1 MVAIP
6 TSNRWLLPL
15 FALLCILTV
24 AVSSTSSPVAVYET
38 DEYIRIQPELD
49 AVTDKQTRR
58 TVLAYITP
66 WNAKGTRMV
75 DRFQDKVDMV
85 SPVWYTILASSTSV
99 SSGDSDEA
107 TYSLSGGPPNDG
119 EEEWLHRKQQEG
131 SFKIVPRFY
140 LDSWQQ
146 SDYAALL
153 SNPSNWRRL
162 ADLITAE
169 VAKRQYDG
177 VVLESAA
184 THLLFEPIQTLSS
197 SLKPKTLTVV
207 LPPLRTTY
215 SLGGTKL
222 DRMQQSQ
229 NAMIVQSIPQLAQV
243 VDFFSIMT
251 YDMSSA
257 GGRVSNVSGRDFP
270 KDSPL
275 RGAKK
280 GSLRQPG
287 PNTSAQWIG
296 ENIKL
301 IEEATRAA
309 ARAKVEKAKRQA
321 EADSEEVEAVKDEEV
336 ERLKDP
342 SNPFA
347 YDDFSAQEE
356 VLDEAQVEADREDS
370 ADASNNQVDDLL
382 LEQQDELALI
392 RGKLLMGMPMY
403 GYRYPLF
410 WVDKS
415 TGQGTPVPAPTN
427 PFEAKELHART
438 DPSFPSPLLPF
449 LRGPGEAVTMDTI
462 LSILGDNDGVILDTK
477 QDGEGYFDYTET
489 VTAETLNGRES
500 HGVKPGDQIY
510 WRMYVPLISTTK
522 ERLEALAE
530 NEEVQ
535 AGVSLWE
542 LGQANS
548 LLLHAL

>member
-1 MVAIP
+1 MVVTPPRAWSRWRTLLYLSTILSVLSAAIVSASP
-6 TSNRWLLPL
+6 T
-15 FALLCILTV
+15 A
-24 AVSSTSSPVAVYET
+24 AVYDT

-49 AVTDKQTRR
+49 AVTEKRSNR

-66 WNAKGTRMV
+66 WNTEGTSMV
-75 DRFQDKVDMV
+75 DAFQDKVDMV
-85 SPVWYTILASSTSV
+85 SPVWYTVLVSPTSA
-99 SSGDSDEA
+99 SGDGEEA
-107 TYSLSGGPPNDG
+107 TYVLSGGPPTDAD
-119 EEEWLHRKQQEG
+119 EQWLKRKQQEQLR
-131 SFKIVPRFY
+131 IVPRFY
-140 LDSWQQ
+140 LDGWQQ

-153 SNPSNWRRL
+153 STSSNWRRL
-162 ADLITAE
+162 ADVITAE
-169 VAKRQYDG
+169 VAKRKYDG
-177 VVLESAA
+177 IVLESAA
-184 THLLFEPIQTLSS
+184 THLLFEPIQTLSA

-207 LPPLRTTY
+207 LPPLRTAH
-215 SLGGTKL
+215 SLGGAKL

-229 NAMIVQSIPQLAQV
+229 NAMIAQSIPQLAQV
-243 VDFFSIMT
+243 VDYFSIMT

-257 GGRVSNVSGRDFP
+257 GGRVSSVSGRDFP
-270 KDSPL
+270 KESPL

-301 IEEATRAA
+301 IQEAVRAA
-309 ARAKVEKAKRQA
+309 ARAKAIKAQKQA
-321 EADSEEVEAVKDEEV
+321 AAAEESEDEEV

-356 VLDEAQVEADREDS
+356 LNEDEVEAEQKS
-370 ADASNNQVDDLL
+370 A
-382 LEQQDELALI
+382 EQEGELDELALI

-415 TGQGTPVPAPTN
+415 TGQGVPVPPPTD
-427 PFEAKELHART
+427 PYEAKELHSRS
-438 DPSFPSPLLPF
+438 DPASASALLPF
-449 LRGPGEAVTMDTI
+449 LRAPGEAVTMHTI
-462 LSILGDNDGVILDTK
+462 VSLLSDHDGVILDTK

-489 VTAETLNGRES
+489 VTQETLHGREA
-500 HGVKPGDQIY
+500 HGVKPGDQVY
-510 WRMYVPLISTTK
+510 WRMYVPLPSTTQA
-522 ERLEALAE
+522 RLEALDD
-530 NEEVQ
+530 NDEVQ

-542 LGQANS
+542 LGQASS